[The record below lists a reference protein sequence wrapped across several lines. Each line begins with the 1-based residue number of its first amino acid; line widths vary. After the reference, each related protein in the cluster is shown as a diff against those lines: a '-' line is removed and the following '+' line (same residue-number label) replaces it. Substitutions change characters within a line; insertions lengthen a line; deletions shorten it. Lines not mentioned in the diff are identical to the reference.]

1 MWNGNHAKAWLCS
14 SLALVLAISGSVQAQ
29 QLAAQTA
36 PAQKQ
41 AIGSKTAAEK
51 ARQVPMK
58 ACGEDEQKA
67 GQKKPAAN
75 SLASLDEA
83 SASPLSGIRKIATG
97 VIFDEAGYG
106 WRPGIS
112 YAIDQAGNAWRWGV
126 QAGQWLDF
134 PQKLAGIENVKEVTW
149 GYALTNAGEVWR
161 LGEQAQPEKIAG
173 LDHIR
178 SIRELIGNE
187 EILALLKDDGTVWTL
202 KQGERQPRRLG
213 SFAKVSALYGS
224 AFSLFLQEESG
235 KLFYLDGKRQELKA
249 ELAHVVDVPGAV
261 KQIALDYSDRAMI
274 QTANDEVYLFN
285 AKEKTWTRAPREA
298 DEAVKMAVG
307 GDGLYLFSKKD
318 GTLWGW
324 GHNTLGM
331 LGEQYPDRVEL
342 PVRIADLTD
351 IVDVQAGTD
360 HILALQ
366 KSGHVFSWGSNMT
379 GQLGRM
385 PRLFTEWTEI
395 GELKDVRQIAT
406 GLGQPYF
413 VRKDGTVWGIDE
425 QRQPYQVAGPKN
437 VQTIDSV
444 LNAAVTLDTAGHVQL
459 WTDQFGTCQTLA
471 LPGTVKDVVAGE
483 ERLLLRLADDGLFA
497 VELRHEL
504 VEKNGVYVPA
514 NITVGEMEAAQI
526 DPAVA
531 ARIAKLYANAYLFF
545 ATTKEGE
552 VLYAEQTA
560 RQPSFQSVPGV
571 KGVRELAPQYF
582 VRYTA
587 DPLSVWALSDA
598 GAVRELQFQLDRHK
612 DEWNIA
618 QVSVAGEAEEG
629 IAFASGRLRITKDG
643 QLYEKDWSP
652 LVKKQ
657 IPRPVR
663 LVASTY
669 DYAIEGPGSHYHV
682 IVTEDDKVV
691 VLGYNPFEKSSLQ
704 PQLVQ
709 TKAKP

>member
-1 MWNGNHAKAWLCS
+1 
-14 SLALVLAISGSVQAQ
+14 
-29 QLAAQTA
+29 
-36 PAQKQ
+36 
-41 AIGSKTAAEK
+41 
-51 ARQVPMK
+51 
-58 ACGEDEQKA
+58 
-67 GQKKPAAN
+67 
-75 SLASLDEA
+75 
-83 SASPLSGIRKIATG
+83 
-97 VIFDEAGYG
+97 
-106 WRPGIS
+106 
-112 YAIDQAGNAWRWGV
+112 
-126 QAGQWLDF
+126 
-134 PQKLAGIENVKEVTW
+134 
-149 GYALTNAGEVWR
+149 
-161 LGEQAQPEKIAG
+161 
-173 LDHIR
+173 
-178 SIRELIGNE
+178 
-187 EILALLKDDGTVWTL
+187 
-202 KQGERQPRRLG
+202 
-213 SFAKVSALYGS
+213 
-224 AFSLFLQEESG
+224 
-235 KLFYLDGKRQELKA
+235 
-249 ELAHVVDVPGAV
+249 
-261 KQIALDYSDRAMI
+261 
-274 QTANDEVYLFN
+274 
-285 AKEKTWTRAPREA
+285 
-298 DEAVKMAVG
+298 
-307 GDGLYLFSKKD
+307 
-318 GTLWGW
+318 
-324 GHNTLGM
+324 
-331 LGEQYPDRVEL
+331 
-342 PVRIADLTD
+342 
-351 IVDVQAGTD
+351 
-360 HILALQ
+360 
-366 KSGHVFSWGSNMT
+366 
-379 GQLGRM
+379 
-385 PRLFTEWTEI
+385 
-395 GELKDVRQIAT
+395 
-406 GLGQPYF
+406 
-413 VRKDGTVWGIDE
+413 
-425 QRQPYQVAGPKN
+425 
-437 VQTIDSV
+437 
-444 LNAAVTLDTAGHVQL
+444 
-459 WTDQFGTCQTLA
+459 
-471 LPGTVKDVVAGE
+471 
-483 ERLLLRLADDGLFA
+483 
-497 VELRHEL
+497 HEL